1 MKILNV
7 IFKWKIRCF
16 SRLSDLATLYDG
28 GGLKEN
34 GLPEVDALTAE
45 AYERRIQKVERE
57 NKELVR
63 KLHG

>member
-1 MKILNV
+1 MEN
-7 IFKWKIRCF
+7 RCF

-28 GGLKEN
+28 GGIKEN